1 MMIHEL
7 VSDGVFPM
15 RRLLLAVVMFGA
27 VSGAQGADLPDF
39 LRGSY
44 SPSVAT
50 RNWDGWYAG
59 GQASY
64 SSAASDFGQG
74 VVGLTNFIFR
84 DSVLQGPVSQFN
96 LLPKATTQG
105 TGFGAFVGR
114 NYQWGDVVL
123 GVEAN
128 YNYLNNLVTAT
139 RGSNS
144 LDIVNPPGQV
154 SPPNTTTTYGVTL
167 TGSSALQIKDA
178 ITFRG
183 RAGWAVGD
191 FLPYMF
197 GGLAVG
203 RMDPSRGVTSV
214 VTRRDDTTDPITG
227 ITTRGPTLAVPA
239 QSQTLVENRANSF
252 VVGWTGGLGMEY
264 ALWGNV
270 FMRGEWEY
278 VKFLA
283 VKSISAQTNSLRAG
297 LGYKF

>member
-1 MMIHEL
+1 
-7 VSDGVFPM
+7 M
-15 RRLLLAVVMFGA
+15 RRLLLAAVMFGA

-44 SPSVAT
+44 SPPVAT

-59 GQASY
+59 GQVVY
-64 SSAASDFGQG
+64 SSVASDFGQG
-74 VVGLTNFIFR
+74 VTGLTNFIFR

-114 NYQWGDVVL
+114 NYQWDDVVL

-128 YNYLNNLVTAT
+128 YSYFNSLAT
-139 RGSNS
+139 SVKSSNS
-144 LDIVNPPGQV
+144 LDIVNPPGQNN
-154 SPPNTTTTYGVTL
+154 PPNITTTYGVTL
-167 TGSSALQIKDA
+167 TGSAAVQIKDV
-178 ITFRG
+178 ITFRS
-183 RAGWAVGD
+183 RAGWAVGN

-203 RMDPSRGVTSV
+203 RMDVSRSVTSA
-214 VTRRDDTTDPITG
+214 VTRRDDTTDPISG
-227 ITTRGPTLAVPA
+227 ITTIGTTVAVPA
-239 QSQTLVENRANSF
+239 QSLTQAEERANSF
-252 VVGWTGGLGMEY
+252 VVGWTAGLGTEY
-264 ALWGNV
+264 MLWGNI

-283 VKSISAQTNSLRAG
+283 VKNTSVQTNNLRAG
-297 LGYKF
+297 IGYKF